1 MSQWSKQLKVQ
12 RYLFSNCPNVQDKW
26 NGDSP
31 VDTIKVHPKNDKP
44 VGGPLRFQIF
54 FCNLFN
60 YFPSTCLKIIFQII
74 CYCCYNWRGLGWSN
88 VWVTFCTQIAS
99 SLTSSTWG
107 LWIHFGL
114 YWNHKKTDHPLLD
127 LIIFLIFAFA
137 HLSMTWQ
144 DQFDLS
150 KGSKLSQPGFSFSPL
165 GRGCMQ

>member
-60 YFPSTCLKIIFQII
+60 YFPSTCLKIIFQMI
-74 CYCCYNWRGLGWSN
+74 CYCCNNWRGSGWSN
-88 VWVTFCTQIAS
+88 VWVMFCTQIAS

-114 YWNHKKTDHPLLD
+114 YWNHKK
-127 LIIFLIFAFA
+127 LIALCLIWSYFLF
-137 HLSMTWQ
+137 LSLPTSPW
-144 DQFDLS
+144 
-150 KGSKLSQPGFSFSPL
+150 PGKTNLTFPRAASWANLVFRFL
-165 GRGCMQ
+165 R